1 MSVLQTTRFRMP
13 AEWHRHERT
22 LMSWPTAHPV
32 WGGRVAD
39 ARLEYATVAKTIAR
53 YEPVLVVAD
62 PGDASEAAKQ
72 CGAGVDVVALPI
84 DDAWLRDSGPLIV
97 FDVAGARTGMC
108 FAFNAYGGRF
118 VPYDSD
124 ASIAERVLGHLRIDV
139 MRSPLV
145 LEGGSIAVDGEGTLI
160 ATEQCLLNA
169 NRNPGW
175 TRAEIEAELRE
186 RLGAERIIWLRWGR
200 IEDEHTDGHVDVVC
214 MFVRPG
220 VVVVQGCDD
229 TSNPNYARLAANLRV
244 LRESTDALGRNFEI
258 IELPMQPLVLVSG
271 RSVLV
276 SNVNSYVCNGAVI
289 VPVADAES
297 GDGVLEII
305 RRAMPDRD
313 VVGVRAQMIG
323 FGGGG
328 IHCVTQQI
336 PVAS

>member
-1 MSVLQTTRFRMP
+1 MSLLQTTGFRMP
-13 AEWHRHERT
+13 AEWQRHERT
-22 LMSWPTAHPV
+22 VIAWPTEHPV

-39 ARLEYATVAKTIAR
+39 ARAEYAAVAKAIVR
-53 YEPVLVVAD
+53 YEPVLVVAN
-62 PGDASEAAKQ
+62 PADATGAALL
-72 CGAGVDVVALPI
+72 CGGGVDVIPLPI
-84 DDAWLRDSGPLIV
+84 DDAWMRDSGPLIV
-97 FDVAGARTGMC
+97 FDVAGVRTGVC

-118 VPYDSD
+118 VPYDRD
-124 ASIAERVLGHLRIDV
+124 ARIAERVLRHLRIDV
-139 MRSPLV
+139 VRSPLV

-160 ATEQCLLNA
+160 TSEQCLLNA

-175 TRAEIEAELRE
+175 TRTEIEAELRE
-186 RLGAERIIWLRWGR
+186 RLGVQRIIWLRWGR

-220 VVVVQGCDD
+220 VVIVQGCDD
-229 TSNPNYARLAANLRV
+229 TSNPNYERLAANLRV
-244 LRESTDALGRNFEI
+244 LRESTDARGRAFEI

-271 RSVLV
+271 RRVLV

-289 VPVADAES
+289 VPVADPEH
-297 GDGVLEII
+297 GDGVLDIF
-305 RRAMPDRD
+305 RRALPDRD

-328 IHCVTQQI
+328 IHCITQQI